1 MTTQLCLRSV
11 RRRVCFSVAVVSLTI
26 CSTNAVAQESG
37 GFTCNLVLG
46 SSQAQQWFETGGVF
60 QSIVDG
66 DRWQLK
72 WAVEAGVDRWG
83 DLSDSIWQAETL
95 STCERRAADFPDRV
109 VFAVSGSLGDD
120 EDAWVEDI
128 TNAVDAIFIRFAS
141 TNRID
146 LLPTI
151 GGPDD
156 QECRYQDA
164 HVQSSQQHTH
174 IEAAINRVVAEDTTG
189 VLVAGPSQHLQ
200 DCSGYRD
207 VLGHL
212 TDAAA
217 ETVGRVLGEHYRD
230 Y

>member
-1 MTTQLCLRSV
+1 MTTHVCLRSV
-11 RRRVCFSVAVVSLTI
+11 RRRLCFSVAVALLTI
-26 CSTNAVAQESG
+26 CSTNAAVQESG

-46 SSQAQQWFETGGVF
+46 SSQAQQWFETGGIF
-60 QSIVDG
+60 QSIVDD

-95 STCERRAADFPDRV
+95 STCERRAENFPDRV

-120 EDAWVEDI
+120 EDAWVEGI
-128 TNAVDAIFIRFAS
+128 TQAVDAIFIRFAS
-141 TNRID
+141 ANRVD

-164 HVQSSQQHTH
+164 SVPSSRQHIY
-174 IEAAINRVVAEDTTG
+174 IETAINRVVAEDTTG
-189 VLVAGPSQHLQ
+189 VLVAGPAQHLQ
-200 DCSGYRD
+200 NCSGYRD
-207 VLGHL
+207 LLGHL
-212 TDAAA
+212 TDASA
-217 ETVGRVLGEHYRD
+217 ETVGSVLGEHYRD
-230 Y
+230 H

>member
-120 EDAWVEDI
+120 EDAWVEEI

-189 VLVAGPSQHLQ
+189 VLVAGPAQHLQ
-200 DCSGYRD
+200 NCSGYRD

>member
-1 MTTQLCLRSV
+1 MTTHLCLRTV
-11 RRRVCFSVAVVSLTI
+11 WRRLCFSVAAALLTI
-26 CSTNAVAQESG
+26 YFTSAVAQESG

-46 SSQAQQWFETGGVF
+46 SSQVQQWFETGGVF
-60 QSIVDG
+60 QSIVDN

-95 STCERRAADFPDRV
+95 STCERRAANFPDRV

-120 EDAWVEDI
+120 EDAWVEGI
-128 TNAVDAIFIRFAS
+128 TQAVDAIFIRFAS
-141 TNRID
+141 ANRVD

-151 GGPDD
+151 SVPDG
-156 QECRYQDA
+156 QECQYQGA
-164 HVQSSQQHTH
+164 HVPSSRQHTY

-189 VLVAGPSQHLQ
+189 VLVAGPAQHLQ
-200 DCSGYRD
+200 NCSGYRD
-207 VLGHL
+207 VLGNL
-212 TDAAA
+212 TDDAA

-230 Y
+230 H